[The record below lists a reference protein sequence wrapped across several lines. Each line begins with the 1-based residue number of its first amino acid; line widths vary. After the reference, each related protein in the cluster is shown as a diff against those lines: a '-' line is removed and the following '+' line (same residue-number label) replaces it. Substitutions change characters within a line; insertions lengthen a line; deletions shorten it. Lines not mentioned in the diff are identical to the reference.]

1 MTIPA
6 SDLLTR
12 LQALLAERDKWVL
25 VSVVKKWDAE
35 HKVFDLMPEIV
46 AALSQQQEMQMPKRK
61 ATDDVVLRVIA
72 AVFPD
77 APALARAAFDEA
89 HILSTATGL
98 IELLRS
104 ERDAALIKLADLEAQ
119 IQRVRAE
126 LANVGER
133 E

>member
-46 AALSQQQEMQMPKRK
+46 AALSQQQEMQQAVTQSAREIRRLEKH
-61 ATDDVVLRVIA
+61 VEELRA
-72 AVFPD
+72 
-77 APALARAAFDEA
+77 
-89 HILSTATGL
+89 
-98 IELLRS
+98 
-104 ERDAALIKLADLEAQ
+104 ERDAALIKLATLEQQ

-126 LANVGER
+126 LATVGER